1 MRGLPYRLKNG
12 VLSLSKHS
20 SRFGSNLRKDKTL
33 AMIKNN
39 KNSQSA
45 ADKDCPAVS
54 VSDLTMAYREKPVL
68 WDIDIRVPQGSMEA
82 VIGPNGAGKSTLL
95 KAIMGILPVASGE
108 IRVFGK
114 SFKSQRKRVAYIPQR
129 SSVDWDF
136 PTTVFDVV
144 LMGSYGKLGWI
155 KRPGK
160 LEKEQTYSALEKV
173 GMAEFASRQISE
185 LSGGQQQR
193 IFLARA
199 LVQNAELYFMDE
211 PFQGVDAATEQA
223 IVRLLKELKQS
234 GKTLLVVHHDLQT
247 VKDYFD
253 RVLLL
258 NVHLIKEGAV
268 EEVFTQDNLRITY
281 GGRAAYSS
289 EQICAV

>member
-1 MRGLPYRLKNG
+1 MRKETVINDTPRIR
-12 VLSLSKHS
+12 V
-20 SRFGSNLRKDKTL
+20 
-33 AMIKNN
+33 
-39 KNSQSA
+39 
-45 ADKDCPAVS
+45 PAVCI
-54 VSDLTMAYREKPVL
+54 SDLTLAYREKPVL
-68 WDIDIRVPQGSMEA
+68 WDIDMCVPQGAMEA
-82 VIGPNGAGKSTLL
+82 IIGPNGAGKSTLL
-95 KAIMGILPVASGE
+95 KAIMGILRPASGE
-108 IRVFGK
+108 IKVFGN
-114 SFKSQRKRVAYIPQR
+114 SFKSQRKRIAYIPQR

-160 LEKEQTYSALEKV
+160 AEKEQTYSALEKV
-173 GMAEFASRQISE
+173 GMTEFAKRQISE

-193 IFLARA
+193 VFLARA

-223 IVRLLKELKQS
+223 IVGLLKELKHN

-258 NVHLIKEGAV
+258 NVRLIREGAV
-268 EEVFTQDNLRITY
+268 EDVFTQENLRATY
-281 GGRAAYSS
+281 GGHAPYAS
-289 EQICAV
+289 EKL